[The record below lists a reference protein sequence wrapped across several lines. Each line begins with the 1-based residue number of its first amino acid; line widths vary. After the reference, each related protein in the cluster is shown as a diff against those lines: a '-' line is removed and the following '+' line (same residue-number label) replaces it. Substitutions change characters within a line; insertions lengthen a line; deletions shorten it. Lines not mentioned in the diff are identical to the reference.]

1 MENIENLL
9 KAIIEKLDIL
19 IELQNKPKGLSVPN
33 RLFGVADCVSK
44 EEIPSH
50 IPWNTGYVPSC
61 DNDILKNQI
70 MD

>member
-1 MENIENLL
+1 MLPYD
-9 KAIIEKLDIL
+9 KIL
-19 IELQNKPKGLSVPN
+19 IVNFWVDVFPGAGITAK
-33 RLFGVADCVSK
+33 FGVADCVSK